1 MNIEPSPA
9 VDTELVRCTCAPG
22 YALAGWDSCVGGS
35 ADETPRLLAVVPR
48 TPGIEEAVVRRAVF
62 DRLRDVASME
72 LAWRGCV
79 LVEKDVKVLTN
90 VVART
95 VNYDKVQSYGSAR
108 TQKVAHLTLGTLGY

>member
-1 MNIEPSPA
+1 
-9 VDTELVRCTCAPG
+9 
-22 YALAGWDSCVGGS
+22 
-35 ADETPRLLAVVPR
+35 
-48 TPGIEEAVVRRAVF
+48 
-62 DRLRDVASME
+62 ME